1 MNSTGFVLSV
11 NGIQVES
18 YVQRDDG
25 TASSDTVLL
34 D

>member
-1 MNSTGFVLSV
+1 MNSTGLVLSV
-11 NGIQVES
+11 GGIQVES

-25 TASSDTVLL
+25 TASSDNVPQ